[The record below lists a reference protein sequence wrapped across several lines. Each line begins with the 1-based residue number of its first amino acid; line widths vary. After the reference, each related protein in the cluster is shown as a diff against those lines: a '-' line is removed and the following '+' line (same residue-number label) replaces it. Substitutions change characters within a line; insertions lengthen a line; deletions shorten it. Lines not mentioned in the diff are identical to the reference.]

1 MTKRPQQT
9 KPLEIR
15 PDPAKAANACRQLIL
30 AQLNGQGIEA
40 ATAAAL
46 AAYGL
51 PANFIDAEGGIW
63 Q

>member
-1 MTKRPQQT
+1 MDKNNRRQ
-9 KPLEIR
+9 PLDLR
-15 PDPAKAANACRQLIL
+15 PDPAKAAHACRQLIL
-30 AQLNGQGIEA
+30 AQLSGQGIEE

>member
-1 MTKRPQQT
+1 MNKSQRRQ
-9 KPLEIR
+9 PLDVR

-30 AQLNGQGIEA
+30 AQLSGQGIEE

-51 PANFIDAEGGIW
+51 PADYIDAEGGVW

>member
-1 MTKRPQQT
+1 MDKRRTPET
-9 KPLEIR
+9 LTIK

-30 AQLNGQGIEA
+30 AQLSGQGIEE

-51 PANFIDAEGGIW
+51 PANYIDAEGGPW